1 MRVALPRRMMRGARN
16 ETTGTPAMNQHIRHA
31 AKEHRAIRRNH
42 VTIRLLGGFEVSVDG
57 AAIPDRRWSR
67 RRAASL
73 VKLLALAPGNRL
85 HREQVIDILWPEDS
99 PADAAPRLH
108 KAAHYARKATG
119 CRDAVVLR
127 NDVVQLFPTAHVAV
141 DVVTFEE
148 LARRAITDN
157 DRPAARAAADHY
169 GGELLPDDRYEEW
182 AAERR
187 ELLRLRHLN
196 VLRLAGDWLAVTE
209 VDHGDEQAHVELIRD
224 HVATG
229 DAAVALAHYRRLE
242 RVLDRDLGVG
252 PGPVARQLL
261 AAIEATSRAAPAPA
275 TPDVEDLV
283 AELVELT
290 RRQTDLLGR
299 LAAASWAMASVS
311 AAACA

>member
-1 MRVALPRRMMRGARN
+1 M
-16 ETTGTPAMNQHIRHA
+16 TQHIRNA
-31 AKEHRAIRRNH
+31 AKEHRAVCRNH

-57 AAIPDRRWSR
+57 APIPDRRWNR
-67 RRAASL
+67 RSAASL
-73 VKLLALAPGNRL
+73 VKLLALAPGHRL
-85 HREQVIDILWPEDS
+85 HREQVIDILWPDDS

-108 KAAHYARKATG
+108 KAAHYARTATG

-127 NDVVQLFPTAHVAV
+127 NDVVQLFPTAYVAV
-141 DVVTFEE
+141 DVATFEE
-148 LARRAITDN
+148 MARRAISDN
-157 DRPAARAAADHY
+157 DRLAARAAADQY
-169 GGELLPDDRYEEW
+169 GGELLPDDRYEDW

-209 VDHGDEQAHVELIRD
+209 ADHGDEQAHVELIRD

-229 DAAVALAHYRRLE
+229 DTVVALAHYRRLE

-261 AAIEATSRAAPAPA
+261 AAIEATSAATLTPAM
-275 TPDVEDLV
+275 PDVEGLV

-290 RRQTDLLGR
+290 RRQTDLLCR
-299 LAAASWAMASVS
+299 LAATSWAMSSAG

>member
-1 MRVALPRRMMRGARN
+1 MH
-16 ETTGTPAMNQHIRHA
+16 QHTRHA
-31 AKEHRAIRRNH
+31 AREHRTICRNH
-42 VTIRLLGGFEVSVDG
+42 VTIRLLGRFELSVDG

-67 RRAASL
+67 RTAASL
-73 VKLLALAPGNRL
+73 VKLLALAPGHRL
-85 HREQVIDILWPEDS
+85 HREQVIDILWPDDS

-119 CRDAVVLR
+119 CRDAIVLR

-141 DVVTFEE
+141 DAATFEE
-148 LARRAITDN
+148 LAGRAITDH
-157 DRPAARAAADHY
+157 DRLAARAAADHY
-169 GGELLPDDRYEEW
+169 GGELLPDDRYEDW

-209 VDHGDEQAHVELIRD
+209 ADRGDEQAHVELIRD

-229 DAAVALAHYRRLE
+229 DTVVALAHYRRLE

-261 AAIEATSRAAPAPA
+261 AAIQSSSAASPAPA
-275 TPDVEDLV
+275 VPDVEGLV

-290 RRQTDLLGR
+290 RRQTDLLCR
-299 LAAASWAMASVS
+299 LAATSWALAS
-311 AAACA
+311 AGAGACA